1 MLGESQC
8 ARYQTHTL
16 YFLCCNTSLKVKKYQ
31 VLNFV
36 IAPFRIINTPFFI
49 QSVLQNYFVLLYNS
63 YRNLVFNI
71 TTEENIVDARCKI
84 LKFHDVLHQTK
95 ADIKLHS
102 A

>member
-1 MLGESQC
+1 MIEK
-8 ARYQTHTL
+8 REWH
-16 YFLCCNTSLKVKKYQ
+16 
-31 VLNFV
+31 
-36 IAPFRIINTPFFI
+36 
-49 QSVLQNYFVLLYNS
+49 FVLLYNS

-71 TTEENIVDARCKI
+71 TTEENIVDAWCKI